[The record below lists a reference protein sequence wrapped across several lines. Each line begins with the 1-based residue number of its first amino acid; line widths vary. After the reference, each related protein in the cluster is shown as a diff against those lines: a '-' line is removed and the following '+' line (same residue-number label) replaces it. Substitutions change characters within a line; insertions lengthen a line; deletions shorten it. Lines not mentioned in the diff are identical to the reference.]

1 MDYSK
6 FFRQATGLA
15 LMGVLAIGCTKDDA
29 GTDGTDSSIMIS
41 PSVLSTAEA
50 EAEDGNDTGLGAVDG
65 LNEELTLYFMRA
77 DNPQVAGTGYF
88 ATYDNIVRIGTRTA
102 GPDKQNVTFT
112 TPGAQYYNM
121 DGSNTLMRGW
131 YPQATSF
138 IATPSPMVTWT
149 FSGAQDIML
158 SNFLVGNR
166 QDRGIDGPNNVFT
179 FEHML
184 TQLQFYVYAETD
196 AAAQAWGK
204 VTSIKVKG
212 QNNVCTFTPTM
223 NDMMPTLPTGTL
235 TACCQF
241 TGSADLSVHG
251 LPAEGVTIPAKT
263 TEAGADGL
271 YGAKAAGIIMIRPN
285 PTGGQAFSAT
295 AEITVQLP
303 DGTEETTEVEIP
315 AEGASVDS
323 DFAAG
328 QSTKIMLNFLTRDIQ
343 VTLMPADWIEVSGD
357 NMNVDLGV
365 DE

>member
-1 MDYSK
+1 
-6 FFRQATGLA
+6 
-15 LMGVLAIGCTKDDA
+15 
-29 GTDGTDSSIMIS
+29 
-41 PSVLSTAEA
+41 
-50 EAEDGNDTGLGAVDG
+50 
-65 LNEELTLYFMRA
+65 
-77 DNPQVAGTGYF
+77 
-88 ATYDNIVRIGTRTA
+88 
-102 GPDKQNVTFT
+102 
-112 TPGAQYYNM
+112 
-121 DGSNTLMRGW
+121 
-131 YPQATSF
+131 
-138 IATPSPMVTWT
+138 
-149 FSGAQDIML
+149 ML

-166 QDRGIDGPNNVFT
+166 QDRGIDGPDNVFT

-212 QNNVCTFTPTM
+212 QNNVCTFTPMM
-223 NDMMPTLPTGTL
+223 NDMMPTMPTAAL

-315 AEGASVDS
+315 AEGASVES

-343 VTLMPADWIEVSGD
+343 VTLMPANWIEVSGD
-357 NMNVDLGV
+357 DMNVDLGV
-365 DE
+365 TE